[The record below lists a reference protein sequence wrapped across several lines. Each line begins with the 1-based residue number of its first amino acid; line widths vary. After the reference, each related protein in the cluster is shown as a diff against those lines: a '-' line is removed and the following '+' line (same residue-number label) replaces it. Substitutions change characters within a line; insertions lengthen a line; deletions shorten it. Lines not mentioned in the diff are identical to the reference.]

1 MNEKK
6 SCAISRRSFL
16 KGAGAVGAAS
26 VLAACGGNSTAASGS
41 GAEAAAEGKVINIY
55 SWNDEF
61 RTRLEAVYSEVA
73 STSSDGT
80 VTTPERRHR
89 DPLDHQPQ
97 PGRRLPAEAG

>member
-26 VLAACGGNSTAASGS
+26 VLAACGGGNSTAASGGS
-41 GAEAAAEGKVINIY
+41 AEAAAEGKVINIY

-61 RTRLEAVYSEVA
+61 RHH
-73 STSSDGT
+73 
-80 VTTPERRHR
+80 PERRHR
-89 DPLDHQPQ
+89 NPLDHQPQ
-97 PGRRLPAEAG
+97 PGWCLSAETGRGPAEPGFRLHR

>member
-55 SWNDEF
+55 SF
-61 RTRLEAVYSEVA
+61 Q
-73 STSSDGT
+73 TSSAP
-80 VTTPERRHR
+80 VWKPFIRKW
-89 DPLDHQPQ
+89 
-97 PGRRLPAEAG
+97 PALRPTAPSPP